1 MWKPRDKFYE
11 QNNDMYSEK
20 AFDIGL
26 CRIHIEHGTLQI
38 TNRVVW
44 WFSCDTQTVM
54 YLLIKES
61 SARRPDYIHMN
72 DSNKLSLNVCS

>member
-1 MWKPRDKFYE
+1 MWKSRDKFYE

-38 TNRVVW
+38 TNRVV
-44 WFSCDTQTVM
+44 
-54 YLLIKES
+54 
-61 SARRPDYIHMN
+61 
-72 DSNKLSLNVCS
+72 